1 VSASPVT
8 QSSRLSRSMPSAW
21 RDAARLSLLIGLF
34 IVLGMYAVGLL
45 APLFGIG
52 DPLKLD
58 YEAALLPPSI
68 THPFGTDNL
77 GRDMLVRVIYG
88 ARVDLTL
95 GFVTATISMLIGM
108 ALGVY
113 AGYFGGIRESLIM
126 RTVDAVL
133 SLPFLVLVLAIVA
146 AVGPGLVGVYVAI
159 IAVSWTIYARIS
171 YSQMLVLRE
180 KQFILAARTLAF
192 SDARIVFKHALPNI
206 FGPNIAWLISD
217 IIANILGLAILSYL
231 GVGIQPP
238 DPEWGALI
246 ADGQTYLR
254 TAWWISTIPG
264 LVLVVVGIGFLL
276 IGDWFTTRLAG
287 NTVAQR

>member
-1 VSASPVT
+1 VSI
-8 QSSRLSRSMPSAW
+8 SRLAQPRRIARSMTSAR
-21 RDAARLSLLIGLF
+21 RDPARLSLLIGLF
-34 IVLGMYAVGLL
+34 IVLGTYAVGLL

-58 YEAALLPPSI
+58 YDSALLPPSFA
-68 THPFGTDNL
+68 HPFGTDSI
-77 GRDMLVRVIYG
+77 GRDMFIRVIYG

-95 GFVTATISMLIGM
+95 GFVTATVSMLIGM

-192 SDARIVFKHALPNI
+192 GDARIVFKHALPNL
-206 FGPNIAWLISD
+206 FGPNVAWLISD

>member
-1 VSASPVT
+1 VSASPVARPGRIGFSL
-8 QSSRLSRSMPSAW
+8 SSSWKDR
-21 RDAARLSLLIGLF
+21 ARLSLVAGLV
-34 IVLGMYAVGLL
+34 IVLGMYVVGLL
-45 APLFGIG
+45 APLLGIG

-58 YEAALLPPSI
+58 YGSALLPPSLA
-68 THPFGTDNL
+68 HPFGTDNL
-77 GRDMLVRVIYG
+77 GRDMLVRVVYS

-95 GFVTATISMLIGM
+95 GFVTATCSMLIGM

-146 AVGPGLVGVYVAI
+146 AVGPGLTGVYVAI

-180 KQFILAARTLAF
+180 KQFILAARTLAY

-254 TAWWISTIPG
+254 SAWWISTIPG

-276 IGDWFTTRLAG
+276 IGDWFTARFSGETAPQ
-287 NTVAQR
+287 A

>member
-1 VSASPVT
+1 MKASPLAR
-8 QSSRLSRSMPSAW
+8 SRLRSRGLPASW
-21 RDAARLSLLIGLF
+21 KDQARLTLLAGLV
-34 IVLGMYAVGLL
+34 IVLGTYIIGLL

-58 YEAALLPPSI
+58 YEAVLLPPSI
-68 THPFGTDNL
+68 AHPFGTDNL
-77 GRDMLVRVIYG
+77 GRDMLVRVVYG

-95 GFVTATISMLIGM
+95 GFVTATCSMFIGM
-108 ALGVY
+108 ALGIY
-113 AGYFGGIRESLIM
+113 AGYYGGIRESLIM

-287 NTVAQR
+287 NSGAQR

>member
-1 VSASPVT
+1 
-8 QSSRLSRSMPSAW
+8 MPSAW
-21 RDAARLSLLIGLF
+21 RDGARLSLLIGLF
-34 IVLGMYAVGLL
+34 IVLGMFVVGLL
-45 APLFGIG
+45 VPLFGIG

-58 YEAALLPPSI
+58 YDAALLPPSVS
-68 THPFGTDNL
+68 HPFGTDGL

-146 AVGPGLVGVYVAI
+146 AVGPGLAGVYVAI

-192 SDARIVFKHALPNI
+192 SDARIVFKHALPNV

-287 NTVAQR
+287 NTVEQR

>member
-1 VSASPVT
+1 
-8 QSSRLSRSMPSAW
+8 
-21 RDAARLSLLIGLF
+21 
-34 IVLGMYAVGLL
+34 
-45 APLFGIG
+45 
-52 DPLKLD
+52 
-58 YEAALLPPSI
+58 
-68 THPFGTDNL
+68 
-77 GRDMLVRVIYG
+77 
-88 ARVDLTL
+88 
-95 GFVTATISMLIGM
+95 MLIGM

-146 AVGPGLVGVYVAI
+146 AVGPGLAGVYVAI

-192 SDARIVFKHALPNI
+192 SDARIVFKHALPNV

-287 NTVAQR
+287 NTVEQR

>member
-1 VSASPVT
+1 VNTSPFA
-8 QSSRLSRSMPSAW
+8 QPRRLAHPMPSAW
-21 RDAARLSLLIGLF
+21 KDGARLSLLAGLF
-34 IVLGMYAVGLL
+34 IVVGMYVVGLL

-58 YEAALLPPSI
+58 YDAALLPPSI
-68 THPFGTDNL
+68 AHPFGTDNL

-95 GFVTATISMLIGM
+95 GFVTATVSMLIGM

>member
-1 VSASPVT
+1 MSASPVT
-8 QSSRLSRSMPSAW
+8 RSSRFSRPMPSAW
-21 RDAARLSLLIGLF
+21 RDGARLSLLIGLF
-34 IVLGMYAVGLL
+34 IVLGMFVVGLL
-45 APLFGIG
+45 VPLFGIG

-58 YEAALLPPSI
+58 YDAALLPPSVS
-68 THPFGTDNL
+68 HPFGTDGL

-146 AVGPGLVGVYVAI
+146 AVGPGLAGVYVAI

-192 SDARIVFKHALPNI
+192 SDARIVFKHALPNV

-287 NTVAQR
+287 NTVEQR

>member
-1 VSASPVT
+1 MSASPLA
-8 QSSRLSRSMPSAW
+8 QPRRLRSALPASW
-21 RDAARLSLLIGLF
+21 KDRARLSLVAGLV
-34 IVLGMYAVGLL
+34 IVLGTYVIGLL
-45 APLFGIG
+45 APVFGIG

-58 YEAALLPPSI
+58 YEAALLQPSLA
-68 THPFGTDNL
+68 HPFGTDNL
-77 GRDMLVRVIYG
+77 GRDMLVRVVYG

-95 GFVTATISMLIGM
+95 GFVTAMCSMLIGM

-113 AGYFGGIRESLIM
+113 AGYYGGLRESLIM

-171 YSQMLVLRE
+171 YAQMLVLRE

-264 LVLVVVGIGFLL
+264 LVLVGGGIGFLL

-287 NTVAQR
+287 NSGAQR

>member
-1 VSASPVT
+1 MSASPLARPG
-8 QSSRLSRSMPSAW
+8 RLGFSLSSAW
-21 RDAARLSLLIGLF
+21 KDRARLSLVAGLV
-34 IVLGMYAVGLL
+34 IVLGMYVVGLL
-45 APLFGIG
+45 APLLGIG

-58 YEAALLPPSI
+58 YGSALLPPSLA
-68 THPFGTDNL
+68 HPFGTDNL
-77 GRDMLVRVIYG
+77 GRDMLVRVVYS

-95 GFVTATISMLIGM
+95 GFVTATCSMLIGM

-146 AVGPGLVGVYVAI
+146 AVGPGLTGVYVAI

-180 KQFILAARTLAF
+180 KQFILAARTLAY

-254 TAWWISTIPG
+254 SAWWISTIPG
-264 LVLVVVGIGFLL
+264 LVVVVVGIGFLL
-276 IGDWFTTRLAG
+276 IGDWFTARFSGESAPQ
-287 NTVAQR
+287 A

>member
-1 VSASPVT
+1 VKAPAVA
-8 QSSRLSRSMPSAW
+8 QPGRLGRSIPWAW
-21 RDAARLSLLIGLF
+21 RDGARLSLVIGLT
-34 IVLGMYAVGLL
+34 IVLGMYVVGLV
-45 APLFGIG
+45 APLLGIG

-58 YEAALLPPSI
+58 YDAALLAPSVA
-68 THPFGTDNL
+68 HPFGTDNL
-77 GRDMLVRVIYG
+77 GRDMLVRVVYG
-88 ARVDLTL
+88 TRVDLTL
-95 GFVTATISMLIGM
+95 GFVTATCSMLLGM

-159 IAVSWTIYARIS
+159 IAVSWAIYARIS
-171 YSQMLVLRE
+171 YAQMLVLRE

-192 SDARIVFKHALPNI
+192 GDARIVFKHALPNI

-287 NTVAQR
+287 NAVARR